1 MNFHPSQIN
10 AGKTDV
16 LVVRCGMP
24 KKKNINAM
32 TDRERILVNIAA
44 ELAHEVEYY
53 QRLPVVQAHE
63 RQWPNSARS
72 IRTEW
77 GLTGRPKYEKGDLVV
92 CFTSTGRQQN
102 PWLISFVEAD
112 GCKDD
117 PRGLLLRAIGTNSL
131 CDYSNESF
139 IRITG
144 IPARLL
150 WEGDQYQFSIKLHKA
165 LRKLDNYT
173 HVFRGLEFPGPN
185 KAIVYIGERWG
196 GLGRPTK
203 PYTVEIPFSKRT
215 GIKQIISTLE
225 DGGFG
230 TREFEADDGSY
241 QGPMQGLA
249 VITRTDVVKTLQA
262 SGVDIK

>member
-1 MNFHPSQIN
+1 MTTGNVN
-10 AGKTDV
+10 E
-16 LVVRCGMP
+16 
-24 KKKNINAM
+24 M

-53 QRLPVVQAHE
+53 QRLPAVQEHE
-63 RQWPNSARS
+63 RQWPTSART

-77 GLTGRPKYEKGDLVV
+77 GMMRRPKYQKGDLVV
-92 CFTSTGRQQN
+92 CFTSTGRREN

-117 PRGLLLRAIGTNSL
+117 PRGLLLRAIGTDKL

-150 WEGDQYQFSIKLHKA
+150 WEGDQYQFSLKLHRA
-165 LRKLDNYT
+165 LTKLDNYQ
-173 HVFRGLEFPGPN
+173 HVFRGLEFLEPN
-185 KAIVYIGERWG
+185 LALVYIGQRWG
-196 GLGRPTK
+196 GLGNPTK
-203 PYTVEIPFSKRT
+203 PYTIEIPFSKRMS
-215 GIKQIISTLE
+215 IKAIIAHLE
-225 DGGFG
+225 KNGFG
-230 TREFEADDGSY
+230 TREFELDDGTY

-249 VITRTDVVKTLQA
+249 VLTRPDIVKTLQA

>member
-1 MNFHPSQIN
+1 MKANPN
-10 AGKTDV
+10 V
-16 LVVRCGMP
+16 
-24 KKKNINAM
+24 M
-32 TDRERILVNIAA
+32 TDRERILVNVAA

-53 QRLPVVQAHE
+53 QRLPVVQEHE
-63 RQWPNSARS
+63 RQWPDNVRS

-77 GLTGRPKYEKGDLVV
+77 GMIKRPKYKRGDLVV

-117 PRGLLLRAIGTNSL
+117 AHGLLLRAIGTDRL

-150 WEGDQYQFSIKLHKA
+150 WEGDQYQFSIKLHRA
-165 LRKLDNYT
+165 LSKIGNYM
-173 HVFRGLEFPGPN
+173 HVFRGLEFPESN
-185 KAIVYIGERWG
+185 RAIIYIGERWG
-196 GLGRPTK
+196 GLGKSTK
-203 PYTVEIPFSKRT
+203 PYTVEIPFTKRMS
-215 GIKQIISTLE
+215 IKAIVAALE
-225 DGGFG
+225 TNGFG
-230 TREFEADDGSY
+230 IREFEPDDGTY

-249 VITRTDVVKTLQA
+249 TITRTDVVKTLAAEGIDITSLDTRKA
-262 SGVDIK
+262 SP